1 MKKILILAV
10 GLISACYSAQ
20 SMAQE
25 TEESTGTGDGKTLI
39 SFNGFIREG
48 DYQDSR
54 FFFSGKIGAPV
65 AKNNWIGL
73 SVSYDKQKVPTDYSF
88 FDNQT
93 IYSESK
99 LLGIGAFYRVKY
111 PLSDRF
117 FLSNDIE
124 FNVLFDTE
132 DSETPKPIQGAV
144 SLHAEY
150 NPNDR
155 IGIRLGLGHFSIV
168 SVDSQTFI
176 DLNYL
181 FSSPSAGI
189 VFYF

>member
-1 MKKILILAV
+1 MLFC
-10 GLISACYSAQ
+10 S
-20 SMAQE
+20 
-25 TEESTGTGDGKTLI
+25 
-39 SFNGFIREG
+39 
-48 DYQDSR
+48 
-54 FFFSGKIGAPV
+54 
-65 AKNNWIGL
+65 
-73 SVSYDKQKVPTDYSF
+73 
-88 FDNQT
+88 
-93 IYSESK
+93 IY
-99 LLGIGAFYRVKY
+99 R
-111 PLSDRF
+111 
-117 FLSNDIE
+117 
-124 FNVLFDTE
+124 
-132 DSETPKPIQGAV
+132 ETPKPIQGAV